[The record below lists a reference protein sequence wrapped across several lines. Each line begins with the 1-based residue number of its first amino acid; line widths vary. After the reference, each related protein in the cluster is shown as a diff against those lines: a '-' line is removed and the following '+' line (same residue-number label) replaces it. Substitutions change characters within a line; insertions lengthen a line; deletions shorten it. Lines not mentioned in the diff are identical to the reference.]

1 MPAQNDVIG
10 EAREAAARTLGDI
23 PEPPAD
29 MTMPDYGYPNLAA
42 ALAAFQADRP
52 SLTKTNTADVV
63 KEGRKLYSYQYAD
76 LADVEETVLPML
88 GAVGIA
94 WYCHTEA
101 INGAMSL
108 VCTLEHESGDR
119 RSSVFPLQA
128 KLTDPQG
135 LGSYLT
141 YFQRYALMMMTGV
154 HAAGEDDD
162 GQRAQASARQEPAER
177 RETERPDPGPGTRQG
192 GANDA
197 AKAIIAASAEKL
209 PGIWER
215 VVALGIAD
223 NRLSANTG
231 RSMMAHL
238 DSLGISEDTVAG
250 QMLPGL
256 EDRNL
261 RAIAAFQ
268 LVRLARQETTAE
280 GTAKVDKAYMA
291 MCQMDI
297 SFAALRIPGGDKLG
311 DYLALRTASAR
322 AADSEPGYRSDP
334 PWVTSADV
342 PYGQLENGPDV
353 TAYDADDAEANDIGY
368 GDDTEGHPGDNRAA
382 VLEGT

>member
-1 MPAQNDVIG
+1 MVTQNDKIG
-10 EAREAAARTLGDI
+10 EAVEATARAIRGDT

-29 MTMPDYGYPNLAA
+29 MTMPDYGYPTLAA

-52 SLTKTNTADVV
+52 SLTKTNTADVI
-63 KEGRKLYSYQYAD
+63 KEGRKLYSYTYAD

-119 RSSVFPLQA
+119 RSSVFPLQV

-162 GQRAQASARQEPAER
+162 GQRAQASGRQEPQERQER
-177 RETERPDPGPGTRQG
+177 REVERPDPGPGTRQG

-209 PGIWER
+209 PEIWER

-223 NRLSANTG
+223 NRLSPQTS

-238 DSLGISEDTVAG
+238 ESLGIPEDTVAG
-250 QMLPGL
+250 QMMTYLV
-256 EDRNL
+256 DANL

-268 LVRLARQETTAE
+268 LARLARQAGTAE
-280 GTAKVDKAYMA
+280 GTAEVDKAYMA
-291 MCQMDI
+291 MCQMDVL
-297 SFAALRIPGGDKLG
+297 FGALRIPGGDKLG
-311 DYLALRTASAR
+311 DYLALRTASSR
-322 AADSEPGYRSDP
+322 SADSEPDQRQDP

-342 PYGQLENGPDV
+342 PYGHLENGPDV
-353 TAYDADDAEANDIGY
+353 SAYDADDAEDNDR
-368 GDDTEGHPGDNRAA
+368 PA